1 VNMFKA
7 AALAVVMLALAACSK
22 PPSPESNLPIEYQ
35 VAKYYAKDLGVNLD
49 SMTMHKDGLYEQDL
63 VVGQG
68 ERADSGDIAFVKY
81 TGWLPNGTQFDSNVS
96 SDSLFPVALGYGR
109 VIKGW
114 DQGVVGMHVGG
125 RRMLVI
131 PPALGY
137 GVNRHGPIPANS
149 TLVFDVQLDSLVNRV
164 GS

>member
-1 VNMFKA
+1 MFKA

-49 SMTMHKDGLYEQDL
+49 SMTMHKDGLFVRDL
-63 VVGQG
+63 AVGTGQ
-68 ERADSGDIAFVKY
+68 RADSGDIVFVKY
-81 TGWLPNGTQFDSNVS
+81 TGWLPNGTQFDSNMD
-96 SDSLFPVALGYGR
+96 SDSLFHPAIGYGQ

-114 DQGVVGMHVGG
+114 DEGIVGMHVGG
-125 RRMLVI
+125 RRLLVI

-137 GVNRHGPIPANS
+137 GVNRNGPIPANS
-149 TLVFDVQLDSLVNRV
+149 TLVFDVKLDSLVNRV